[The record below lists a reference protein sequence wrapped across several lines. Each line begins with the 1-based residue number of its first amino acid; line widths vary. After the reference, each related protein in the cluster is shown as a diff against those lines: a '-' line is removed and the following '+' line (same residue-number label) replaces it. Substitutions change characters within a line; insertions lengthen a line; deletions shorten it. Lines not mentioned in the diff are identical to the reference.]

1 MIRAYEECSCSSIF
15 ILFFRS
21 LGTEYDTDTEVVDD

>member
-1 MIRAYEECSCSSIF
+1 MSLRGVRII
-15 ILFFRS
+15 ILFFSS